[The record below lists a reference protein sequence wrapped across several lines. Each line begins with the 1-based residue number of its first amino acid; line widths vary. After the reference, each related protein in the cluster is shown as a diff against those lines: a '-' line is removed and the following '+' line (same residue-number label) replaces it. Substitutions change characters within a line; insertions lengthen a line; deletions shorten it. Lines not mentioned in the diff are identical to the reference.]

1 MSAEPTWITEH
12 EVAELLDLPAAV
24 NVVEQ
29 AFRSEAS
36 GQVSGMTKTHVAW
49 DDGQTL
55 QAIGAVDE
63 RAQLVAT
70 KTWAHTRGGATPLL
84 VVWSARDG
92 GLVAVIEAFALGQL
106 RTGAVSGVATRAL
119 SPPDASRL
127 AVIGSGKQALA
138 QVAAVAAV
146 RALKQVRVFSPTSAH
161 REAFVAQVEELDLGC
176 DVAPTESV
184 EEAVAGAEVV
194 TTVTR
199 ATTPFL
205 YARMLATG
213 VHVNGV
219 GAITPERRELAGDVL
234 ERATV
239 VAADSPQTARSL
251 AAELDTVRTIVPLSE
266 VVVANDRFTTG
277 SDLTVFK
284 AMGVGL
290 ADLALGSEVLTRA
303 GLQGRGRPI
312 PTPKRAIPH
321 LKETQ

>member
-12 EVAELLDLPAAV
+12 EVAELIDLPAAV
-24 NVVEQ
+24 DVVEQ
-29 AFRSEAS
+29 AFQSEAS
-36 GQVSGMTKTHVAW
+36 GQVFGMAKTHVAW

-55 QAIGAVDE
+55 HAIGAVDE
-63 RAQLVAT
+63 REQLVAT

-119 SPPDASRL
+119 SPPGASRL

-146 RALKQVRVFSPTSAH
+146 RALKRVRVFSPTSAH
-161 REAFVAQVEELDLGC
+161 RAAFVAQIEELDLGC
-176 DVAPTESV
+176 DVEPAETV
-184 EEAVAGAEVV
+184 EQAVAGAEVV

-199 ATTPFL
+199 ATAPFL

-213 VHVNGV
+213 VHINAV
-219 GAITPERRELAGDVL
+219 GAVTPERRELAGDVFD
-234 ERATV
+234 RATV

-251 AAELDTVRTIVPLSE
+251 AVELDSVRTIVPLCD
-266 VVVANDRFTTG
+266 VVASGDRFPRG
-277 SDLTVFK
+277 GDLTVFK

-303 GLQGRGRPI
+303 EVVGRGRPI

-321 LKETQ
+321 LKET